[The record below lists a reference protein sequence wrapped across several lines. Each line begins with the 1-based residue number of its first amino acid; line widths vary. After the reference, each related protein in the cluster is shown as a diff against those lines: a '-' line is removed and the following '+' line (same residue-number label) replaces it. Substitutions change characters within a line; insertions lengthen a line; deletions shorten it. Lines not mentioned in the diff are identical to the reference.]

1 MAPTDRI
8 GKLYTPTAQHLT
20 MKDAV
25 RVSKWKS
32 EAEKMGALCE
42 DPLRV
47 RERNAQKNAETLP
60 AWLLPDWAQKTLRDK
75 ARSDKLARK
84 SSIAPVGYKAQEQA
98 ALFLEET
105 ASLNTSVGSS
115 RDGEGR

>member
-32 EAEKMGALCE
+32 EAEKTGALAE
-42 DPLRV
+42 DPRACASATPRRTPRPCRRGCSLIGRKKRSPRQGSV
-47 RERNAQKNAETLP
+47 RQA
-60 AWLLPDWAQKTLRDK
+60 
-75 ARSDKLARK
+75 
-84 SSIAPVGYKAQEQA
+84 SSQ
-98 ALFLEET
+98 
-105 ASLNTSVGSS
+105 
-115 RDGEGR
+115 GR